1 MCSVN
6 FYVLKMNGQWWIQ
19 EFWKGVSLVVDPRCM
34 GSRGAVRSAEEVL
47 VFINI

>member
-6 FYVLKMNGQWWIQ
+6 FYVLIMNAQWWIQ
-19 EFWKGVSLVVDPRCM
+19 EFWKGIPLVVDPRCM
-34 GSRGAVRSAEEVL
+34 GSRDVVCSAEEVL